1 MVEIKLLSTPPDNV
15 NKKILNV
22 PAAETV
28 SLKQR
33 AAFKSGFFLLT
44 QTLKIKNNMIG

>member
-22 PAAETV
+22 PAAETM

-33 AAFKSGFFLLT
+33 AAF
-44 QTLKIKNNMIG
+44 